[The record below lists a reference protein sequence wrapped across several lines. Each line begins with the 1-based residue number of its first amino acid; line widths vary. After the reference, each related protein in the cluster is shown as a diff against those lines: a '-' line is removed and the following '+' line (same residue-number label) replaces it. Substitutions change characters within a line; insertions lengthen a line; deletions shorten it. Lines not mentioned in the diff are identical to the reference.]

1 MNKRN
6 IFIALFVIIL
16 LASTS
21 LSASA
26 FSASKYATTSKLS
39 SGQWVKIS
47 IPEDGVYQITS
58 RELIKMGFS
67 NINDVKVYGAGGH
80 PISEVLDGSAPDDLV
95 QVPSKIV
102 GNKIVFYGCGP
113 VGYTLEGAT
122 TSPHFTRTFNSYSQ
136 QGYYFLTSDSSPRV
150 EPANVTYGITGT
162 RLRDTSLDYYH
173 HETEAISASQS
184 GKDMLGEAF
193 VDKQLQLTYN
203 IPSLCGDSAIMV
215 NTCVAVKSKDTPA
228 YLKVNFNNKQVPFD
242 NNDIKIPAAPSEYTF
257 YNFIS
262 PYALVQPTTTAPIPA
277 SGTINFNIT
286 GNPNWSKLDYFILT
300 FHHRN
305 TLENSVDNQVRMN
318 FNQVSSSDIIAVTD
332 DNPSLLMWNID
343 NPQAPKNYNLKE
355 AEGYRG
361 FTPLYTIET
370 TQFIAFDPTQTLKSI
385 TGYAPVEN
393 QNIHGLPT
401 PDMVIVTCKE
411 LLEQASRVARM
422 HITNDKMIVHVIDQD
437 LIFNEFSS
445 GTPDAMAIRL
455 MNKMFYDRDSSK
467 FKYLIMFGAGSQ
479 DNRQILAK
487 RPCTILTYESTGSHD
502 ENSSYVSDDFF
513 GMLEDNSGKNPANE
527 LLLLGVGRIPCASL
541 EEAESDVDKLIDYVN
556 NPDYGPWRNNALLI
570 ADYYEE
576 DHNLHAY
583 QAEGLGSIIA
593 SELGLPINRNKVF
606 LSQFPYDS
614 QTKMGLEAR
623 QRMTQLLKDGQ
634 YFMTYVGHGNGMA
647 LTHEYKLW
655 TTLEAR
661 NTTYPHLPIITTA
674 CCDVARYDGNIRGL
688 LEIMFHKPKG
698 GAIAMVTTTRS
709 AYASGNDALN
719 QAFIRNMF
727 GNTSTGQMPTI
738 GEVYMRT
745 KQSFGHVTSYNKMMF
760 VLIGDPAIKINYP
773 KPYFKINKINGY
785 TIGSSNIATG
795 ELRQI
800 TIEAAVYTPDGSQI
814 DTSFNGDAT
823 LAIYDYEKKELTEN
837 GRDIFFP
844 RNLLTQ
850 VEGRVEN
857 GIFVCNTIMPRYFQN
872 PGSAG
877 LVSVYAHRDNSD
889 EMVNGNT
896 DRIMLQAYSETNPNT
911 IHDVTPPV
919 ISDIYIDDQSE
930 FAATNNVQFK
940 STLHISATDDYGF
953 NNQTITIGN
962 GLDLKIDGGKK
973 YGTELRSFVTLRDQG
988 KTLDLDYPIELLEG
1002 HHTLQFTTHDIA
1014 GNRASRVFD
1023 FYVGGQQVAL
1033 SVEQEPASEVAT
1045 FNLTAPEGSN
1055 PEVKIMVF
1063 NSTGQYVWYTTTS
1076 SFPFDWDLKNRRG
1089 KRLPA
1094 GVYKYYGKYTSGNS
1108 FGGTNTGTLIIADPT
1123 KNK

>member
-385 TGYAPVEN
+385 TGYDPVEN

-502 ENSSYVSDDFF
+502 ETSSYVSDDFF

-583 QAEGLGSIIA
+583 QAEGLGNIIA

-745 KQSFGHVTSYNKMMF
+745 KQSFGHITSYNKMMF
-760 VLIGDPAIKINYP
+760 VLLGDPAIKVNYP

-785 TIGSSNIATG
+785 TIGTNSISTG

-919 ISDIYIDDQSE
+919 ISNIYIDDQSE

>member
-385 TGYAPVEN
+385 TGYDPVEN

-502 ENSSYVSDDFF
+502 ETSSYVSDDFF

-583 QAEGLGSIIA
+583 QAEGLGNIIA

-760 VLIGDPAIKINYP
+760 VLIGDPAIKVNYP

-785 TIGSSNIATG
+785 TIGTNSISTG

>member
-385 TGYAPVEN
+385 TGYDPVEN

-502 ENSSYVSDDFF
+502 ETSSYVSDDFF

-541 EEAESDVDKLIDYVN
+541 EEAESDVDKLLDYVN

-583 QAEGLGSIIA
+583 QAEGLGNIIA

-872 PGSAG
+872 PGYTG
-877 LVSVYAHRDNSD
+877 LISVFAHRDNSD

-896 DRIMLQAYSETNPNT
+896 DRILLQAYSETNPNT

-919 ISDIYIDDQSE
+919 ISNIYIDDQSE

>member
-300 FHHRN
+300 FYHRN

-385 TGYAPVEN
+385 TGYDPVEN

-502 ENSSYVSDDFF
+502 ETSSYVSDDFF

-541 EEAESDVDKLIDYVN
+541 EEAESDVDKLLDYVN

-583 QAEGLGSIIA
+583 QAEGLGNIIA
-593 SELGLPINRNKVF
+593 SELRLPINRNTVF

-674 CCDVARYDGNIRGL
+674 CCDVARYDGNTRGL

-727 GNTSTGQMPTI
+727 SNTSTGQMPTI

-760 VLIGDPAIKINYP
+760 VLIGDPAIKVNYP

-785 TIGSSNIATG
+785 TIGTNSISTG

-896 DRIMLQAYSETNPNT
+896 DRILLQAYSETNPNT

>member
-47 IPEDGVYQITS
+47 IPEDGMYQITS

-67 NINDVKVYGAGGH
+67 NINDVKVYGAGGN

-385 TGYAPVEN
+385 TGYDPVEN

-502 ENSSYVSDDFF
+502 ETSSYVSDDFF

-583 QAEGLGSIIA
+583 QAEGLGNIIA

-823 LAIYDYEKKELTEN
+823 LAIYDYEKKEFTEN

-896 DRIMLQAYSETNPNT
+896 DRILLQAYSETNPNT

-919 ISDIYIDDQSE
+919 ISNIYIDDQSE

>member
-215 NTCVAVKSKDTPA
+215 NTCVAVQSKETPA

-242 NNDIKIPAAPSEYTF
+242 NNDIRIPAASGEYTF

-355 AEGYRG
+355 ADGYRG

-385 TGYAPVEN
+385 TGYDPVEN

-502 ENSSYVSDDFF
+502 ETSSYVSDDFF

-541 EEAESDVDKLIDYVN
+541 EEAESDVDKLLDYVN

-570 ADYYEE
+570 ADYYYK
-576 DHNLHAY
+576 DKNLHAY
-583 QAEGLGSIIA
+583 QAEGLGNIIA

-614 QTKMGLEAR
+614 ETKMGLEAR

-647 LTHEYKLW
+647 LTHEYKMW

-674 CCDVARYDGNIRGL
+674 CCDVARYDGNTRGL
-688 LEIMFHKPKG
+688 LEIMFHKPEG

-745 KQSFGHVTSYNKMMF
+745 KQSFGHITSYNKMMF
-760 VLIGDPAIKINYP
+760 VLLGDPAIKVNYP

-785 TIGSSNIATG
+785 TIGTNSISTG

-896 DRIMLQAYSETNPNT
+896 DRILLQAYSETNPNT

>member
-385 TGYAPVEN
+385 TGYDPVEN

-502 ENSSYVSDDFF
+502 ETSSYVSDDFF
-513 GMLEDNSGKNPANE
+513 GMLEDNSGNNPANE

-541 EEAESDVDKLIDYVN
+541 EEAEGDVDKLLDYVN

-583 QAEGLGSIIA
+583 QAEGLGNIIA

-674 CCDVARYDGNIRGL
+674 CCDVARYDGNTRGL

-745 KQSFGHVTSYNKMMF
+745 KQSFGHITSYNKMMF
-760 VLIGDPAIKINYP
+760 VLIGDPAIKVNYP

-785 TIGSSNIATG
+785 TIGTNSISTG

>member
-300 FHHRN
+300 FYHRN

-332 DNPSLLMWNID
+332 DNPSLMMWNID

-385 TGYAPVEN
+385 TGYDPVEN

-467 FKYLIMFGAGSQ
+467 LKYLIMFGAGSQ

-502 ENSSYVSDDFF
+502 ETSSYVSDDFF

-541 EEAESDVDKLIDYVN
+541 EEAESDVDKLLDYVN

-583 QAEGLGSIIA
+583 QAEGLGNIIA

-614 QTKMGLEAR
+614 ETKMGLEAR

-674 CCDVARYDGNIRGL
+674 CCDVARYDGNTRGL

-745 KQSFGHVTSYNKMMF
+745 KQSFGHITSYNKMMF
-760 VLIGDPAIKINYP
+760 VLIGDPAIKVNYP

-785 TIGSSNIATG
+785 TIGTNSISTG

-896 DRIMLQAYSETNPNT
+896 DRILLQAYSETNPNT

-919 ISDIYIDDQSE
+919 ISGIYIDDQSE

>member
-6 IFIALFVIIL
+6 IFIALFVVIL

-300 FHHRN
+300 FYHRN

-385 TGYAPVEN
+385 TGYDPVEN

-411 LLEQASRVARM
+411 LLEQATRVARM

-502 ENSSYVSDDFF
+502 ETSSYVSDDFF

-556 NPDYGPWRNNALLI
+556 TPDYGPWRNNALLI

-583 QAEGLGSIIA
+583 QAEGLGNIIA

-872 PGSAG
+872 PGYTG
-877 LVSVYAHRDNSD
+877 LISVFAHRDNSD

-896 DRIMLQAYSETNPNT
+896 NKILLQAYNETNPNT

-1033 SVEQEPASEVAT
+1033 SVGQEPASEVAT

>member
-385 TGYAPVEN
+385 TGYDPVEN

-502 ENSSYVSDDFF
+502 ETSSYVSDDFF
-513 GMLEDNSGKNPANE
+513 GMLEDNSGNNPANE

-541 EEAESDVDKLIDYVN
+541 EEAEGDVDKLLDYVN

-583 QAEGLGSIIA
+583 QAEGLGNIIA

-674 CCDVARYDGNIRGL
+674 CCDVARYDGNTRGL

-745 KQSFGHVTSYNKMMF
+745 KQSFGHITSYNKMMF
-760 VLIGDPAIKINYP
+760 VLIGDPAIKVNYP

-785 TIGSSNIATG
+785 TIGTNSISTG

-1123 KNK
+1123 KKK

>member
-355 AEGYRG
+355 ADGYRG

-385 TGYAPVEN
+385 TGYDPVEN

-411 LLEQASRVARM
+411 LLEQATRVARM
-422 HITNDKMIVHVIDQD
+422 HIINDKMIVHVIDQD

-502 ENSSYVSDDFF
+502 ETSSYVSDDFF

-556 NPDYGPWRNNALLI
+556 TPDYGPWRNNALLI

-583 QAEGLGSIIA
+583 QAEGLGNIIA

-872 PGSAG
+872 PGYTG
-877 LVSVYAHRDNSD
+877 LISVFAHRDNSD

-896 DRIMLQAYSETNPNT
+896 DRILLQAYSETNPNT

-919 ISDIYIDDQSE
+919 ISNIYIDDQSE

>member
-502 ENSSYVSDDFF
+502 ETSSYVSDDFF

-872 PGSAG
+872 PGYTG
-877 LVSVYAHRDNSD
+877 LISVFAHRDNSD

-896 DRIMLQAYSETNPNT
+896 DRILLQAYSETNPNT

-919 ISDIYIDDQSE
+919 ISNIYIDDQSE

>member
-262 PYALVQPTTTAPIPA
+262 PYALVQPTTTAPIPS

-305 TLENSVDNQVRMN
+305 SLENSVDNQVRMN

-370 TQFIAFDPTQTLKSI
+370 TQFIAFDPTKTLKSI
-385 TGYAPVEN
+385 TGYDPVEN

-502 ENSSYVSDDFF
+502 ETSSYVSDDFF
-513 GMLEDNSGKNPANE
+513 GMLEDNSGNNPANE

-541 EEAESDVDKLIDYVN
+541 EEAESDVDKLLDYVN

-674 CCDVARYDGNIRGL
+674 CCDVARYDGNTRGL

-745 KQSFGHVTSYNKMMF
+745 KQSFGHITSYNKMMF
-760 VLIGDPAIKINYP
+760 VLIGDPAIKVNYP

-785 TIGSSNIATG
+785 TIGTNSISTG

-872 PGSAG
+872 PGSEG

-896 DRIMLQAYSETNPNT
+896 TRIMLQAYSETNPNT

-973 YGTELRSFVTLRDQG
+973 YGTDLRSFVTLRDQG

>member
-305 TLENSVDNQVRMN
+305 TLEHSVDNQVRMN

-385 TGYAPVEN
+385 TGYDPVEN

-502 ENSSYVSDDFF
+502 ETSSYVSDDFF

-583 QAEGLGSIIA
+583 QAEGLGNIIA

-872 PGSAG
+872 PGYTG
-877 LVSVYAHRDNSD
+877 LISVFAHRDNSD

-896 DRIMLQAYSETNPNT
+896 DRILLQAYSETNPNT

-919 ISDIYIDDQSE
+919 ISNIYIDDQSE

>member
-193 VDKQLQLTYN
+193 IDKQLQLTYN

-385 TGYAPVEN
+385 TGYDPVEN

-502 ENSSYVSDDFF
+502 ETSSYVSDDFF

-541 EEAESDVDKLIDYVN
+541 EEAESDVDKLLDYVN

-583 QAEGLGSIIA
+583 QAEGLGNIIA

-674 CCDVARYDGNIRGL
+674 CCDVARYDGNTRGL

-745 KQSFGHVTSYNKMMF
+745 KQSFGHITSYNKMMF
-760 VLIGDPAIKINYP
+760 VLLGDPAIKVNYP

-785 TIGSSNIATG
+785 TIGTNSISTG

>member
-300 FHHRN
+300 FYHRN

-318 FNQVSSSDIIAVTD
+318 FNQVSSSDSIAVTD
-332 DNPSLLMWNID
+332 DNPSLLMGNID
-343 NPQAPKNYNLKE
+343 TPQAPKNYNLKE

-385 TGYAPVEN
+385 TGYDPVEN

-502 ENSSYVSDDFF
+502 ETSSYVSDDFF

-541 EEAESDVDKLIDYVN
+541 EEAESDVDKLLDYVN

-583 QAEGLGSIIA
+583 QAEGLGNIIA

-727 GNTSTGQMPTI
+727 SNTSTGQMPTI

-760 VLIGDPAIKINYP
+760 VLIGDPAIKVNYP

-785 TIGSSNIATG
+785 TIGTNSISTG

-1123 KNK
+1123 KKK

>member
-385 TGYAPVEN
+385 TGYDPVEN

-502 ENSSYVSDDFF
+502 ETSSYVSDDFF

-583 QAEGLGSIIA
+583 QAEGLGNIIA

-872 PGSAG
+872 PGYTG
-877 LVSVYAHRDNSD
+877 LISVFAHRDNSD

-896 DRIMLQAYSETNPNT
+896 DRILLQAYSETNPNT

>member
-355 AEGYRG
+355 ADGYRG

-385 TGYAPVEN
+385 TGYDPVEN

-502 ENSSYVSDDFF
+502 ETSSYVSDDFF

-674 CCDVARYDGNIRGL
+674 CCDVARYDGNTRGL

-760 VLIGDPAIKINYP
+760 VLIGDPAIKVNYP

-785 TIGSSNIATG
+785 TIGTNSISTG

-896 DRIMLQAYSETNPNT
+896 DRILLQAYSETNPNT

>member
-193 VDKQLQLTYN
+193 IDKQLQLTYN

-385 TGYAPVEN
+385 TGYDPVEN

-502 ENSSYVSDDFF
+502 ETSSYVSDDFF

-583 QAEGLGSIIA
+583 QAEGLGNIIA

-727 GNTSTGQMPTI
+727 SNTSTGQMPTI

-760 VLIGDPAIKINYP
+760 VLIGDPAIKVNYP

-785 TIGSSNIATG
+785 TIGTNSISTG

>member
-385 TGYAPVEN
+385 TGYDPVEN

-502 ENSSYVSDDFF
+502 ETSSYVSDDFF

-785 TIGSSNIATG
+785 TIGTNSISTG

-872 PGSAG
+872 PGYTG
-877 LVSVYAHRDNSD
+877 LISVFAHRDNSD

-896 DRIMLQAYSETNPNT
+896 DRILLQAYSETNPNT

-919 ISDIYIDDQSE
+919 ISNIYIDDQSE

>member
-385 TGYAPVEN
+385 TGYDPVEN

-502 ENSSYVSDDFF
+502 ETSSYVSDDFF

-556 NPDYGPWRNNALLI
+556 TPDYGPWRNNALLI

-872 PGSAG
+872 PGYTG
-877 LVSVYAHRDNSD
+877 LISVFAHRDNSD

-896 DRIMLQAYSETNPNT
+896 DRILLQAYSETNPNT

-919 ISDIYIDDQSE
+919 ISNIYIDDQSE

>member
-385 TGYAPVEN
+385 TGYDPVEN

-502 ENSSYVSDDFF
+502 ETSSYVSDDFF

-583 QAEGLGSIIA
+583 QAEGLGNIIA

-760 VLIGDPAIKINYP
+760 VLIGDPAIKVNYP

-872 PGSAG
+872 PGYTG
-877 LVSVYAHRDNSD
+877 LISVFAHRDNSD

-896 DRIMLQAYSETNPNT
+896 DRILLQAYSETNPNT

-919 ISDIYIDDQSE
+919 ISNIYIDDQSE

>member
-193 VDKQLQLTYN
+193 IDKQLQLTYN

-385 TGYAPVEN
+385 TGYDPVEN

-502 ENSSYVSDDFF
+502 ETSSYVSDDFF

-583 QAEGLGSIIA
+583 QAEGLGNIIA

-674 CCDVARYDGNIRGL
+674 CCDVARYDGNTRGL
-688 LEIMFHKPKG
+688 LEIMFHKPEG

-745 KQSFGHVTSYNKMMF
+745 KQSFGHITSYNKMMF
-760 VLIGDPAIKINYP
+760 VLLGDPAIKVNYP

-785 TIGSSNIATG
+785 TIGTNSISTG

>member
-385 TGYAPVEN
+385 TGYDPVEN

-502 ENSSYVSDDFF
+502 ETSSYVSDDFF

-583 QAEGLGSIIA
+583 QAEGLGNIIA

-745 KQSFGHVTSYNKMMF
+745 KQSFGHITSYNKMMF
-760 VLIGDPAIKINYP
+760 VLLGDPAIKVNYP

-785 TIGSSNIATG
+785 TIGTNSISTG

-896 DRIMLQAYSETNPNT
+896 DRILLQAYSETNPNT

>member
-385 TGYAPVEN
+385 TGYDPVEN

-502 ENSSYVSDDFF
+502 ETSSYVSDDFF

-583 QAEGLGSIIA
+583 QAEGLGNIIA

-745 KQSFGHVTSYNKMMF
+745 KQSFGHITSYNKMMF
-760 VLIGDPAIKINYP
+760 VLLGDPAIKVNYP
-773 KPYFKINKINGY
+773 KPYFKIHKINGY
-785 TIGSSNIATG
+785 TIGTNSISTG

-896 DRIMLQAYSETNPNT
+896 DRILLQAYSETNPNT

>member
-502 ENSSYVSDDFF
+502 ETSSYVSDDFF

-745 KQSFGHVTSYNKMMF
+745 KQSFGHITSYNKMMF
-760 VLIGDPAIKINYP
+760 VLLGDPAIKVNYP

-785 TIGSSNIATG
+785 TIGTNSISTG

-896 DRIMLQAYSETNPNT
+896 DRILLQAYSETNPNT

>member
-385 TGYAPVEN
+385 TGYDPVEN

-502 ENSSYVSDDFF
+502 ETSSYVSDDFF

-541 EEAESDVDKLIDYVN
+541 EEAESDVDKLLDYVN

-583 QAEGLGSIIA
+583 QAEGLGNIIA

-674 CCDVARYDGNIRGL
+674 CCDVARYDGNTRGL
-688 LEIMFHKPKG
+688 LEIMFHKPEG

-727 GNTSTGQMPTI
+727 SNTSTGQMPTI

-760 VLIGDPAIKINYP
+760 VLIGDPAIKVNYP

-785 TIGSSNIATG
+785 TIGTNSISTG

>member
-193 VDKQLQLTYN
+193 IDKQLQLTYN

-385 TGYAPVEN
+385 TGYDPVEN

-502 ENSSYVSDDFF
+502 ETSSYVSDDFF

-583 QAEGLGSIIA
+583 QAEGLGNIIA

-727 GNTSTGQMPTI
+727 SNTSTGQMPTI

-760 VLIGDPAIKINYP
+760 VLIGDPAIKVNYP

-785 TIGSSNIATG
+785 TIGTNSISTG

-896 DRIMLQAYSETNPNT
+896 DRILLQAYSETNPNT

-962 GLDLKIDGGKK
+962 GLNLKIDGGKK

-1123 KNK
+1123 KKK

>member
-1 MNKRN
+1 
-6 IFIALFVIIL
+6 
-16 LASTS
+16 
-21 LSASA
+21 
-26 FSASKYATTSKLS
+26 
-39 SGQWVKIS
+39 
-47 IPEDGVYQITS
+47 
-58 RELIKMGFS
+58 
-67 NINDVKVYGAGGH
+67 
-80 PISEVLDGSAPDDLV
+80 
-95 QVPSKIV
+95 
-102 GNKIVFYGCGP
+102 
-113 VGYTLEGAT
+113 
-122 TSPHFTRTFNSYSQ
+122 
-136 QGYYFLTSDSSPRV
+136 
-150 EPANVTYGITGT
+150 
-162 RLRDTSLDYYH
+162 
-173 HETEAISASQS
+173 
-184 GKDMLGEAF
+184 
-193 VDKQLQLTYN
+193 
-203 IPSLCGDSAIMV
+203 
-215 NTCVAVKSKDTPA
+215 
-228 YLKVNFNNKQVPFD
+228 
-242 NNDIKIPAAPSEYTF
+242 
-257 YNFIS
+257 
-262 PYALVQPTTTAPIPA
+262 
-277 SGTINFNIT
+277 
-286 GNPNWSKLDYFILT
+286 
-300 FHHRN
+300 
-305 TLENSVDNQVRMN
+305 
-318 FNQVSSSDIIAVTD
+318 
-332 DNPSLLMWNID
+332 
-343 NPQAPKNYNLKE
+343 
-355 AEGYRG
+355 
-361 FTPLYTIET
+361 
-370 TQFIAFDPTQTLKSI
+370 
-385 TGYAPVEN
+385 
-393 QNIHGLPT
+393 
-401 PDMVIVTCKE
+401 MVIVTCKE

-502 ENSSYVSDDFF
+502 ETSSYVSDDFF

-556 NPDYGPWRNNALLI
+556 TPDYGPWRNNALLI

-583 QAEGLGSIIA
+583 QAEGLGNIIA

-872 PGSAG
+872 PGYTG
-877 LVSVYAHRDNSD
+877 LISVFAHRDNSD

-896 DRIMLQAYSETNPNT
+896 DRILLQAYSETNPNT

-919 ISDIYIDDQSE
+919 ISNIYIDDQSE

>member
-300 FHHRN
+300 FYHRN

-385 TGYAPVEN
+385 TGYDPVEN

-502 ENSSYVSDDFF
+502 ETSSYVSDDFF

-556 NPDYGPWRNNALLI
+556 TPDYGPWRNNALLI

-583 QAEGLGSIIA
+583 QAEGLGNIIA

-877 LVSVYAHRDNSD
+877 LVSVYAHRDDSD

>member
-385 TGYAPVEN
+385 TGYDPVEN

-502 ENSSYVSDDFF
+502 ETSSYVSDDFF

-583 QAEGLGSIIA
+583 QAEGLGNIIA

-727 GNTSTGQMPTI
+727 SNTSTGQMPTI

-919 ISDIYIDDQSE
+919 ISNIYIDDQSE

>member
-502 ENSSYVSDDFF
+502 ETSSYVSDDFF

-785 TIGSSNIATG
+785 TIGTNSISTG

-872 PGSAG
+872 PGYTG
-877 LVSVYAHRDNSD
+877 LISVFAHRDNSD

-896 DRIMLQAYSETNPNT
+896 DRILLQAYSETNPNT

-919 ISDIYIDDQSE
+919 ISNIYIDDQSE

>member
-385 TGYAPVEN
+385 TGYDPVEN

-411 LLEQASRVARM
+411 LLEQATRVARM

-502 ENSSYVSDDFF
+502 ETSSYVSDDFF

-583 QAEGLGSIIA
+583 QAEGLGNIIA

-872 PGSAG
+872 PGYTG
-877 LVSVYAHRDNSD
+877 LISVFAHRDNSD

-896 DRIMLQAYSETNPNT
+896 DRILLQAYSETNPNT

-919 ISDIYIDDQSE
+919 ISNIYIDDQSE

>member
-355 AEGYRG
+355 ADGYRG

-502 ENSSYVSDDFF
+502 ETSSYVSDDFF

-785 TIGSSNIATG
+785 TIGTNSISTG

-896 DRIMLQAYSETNPNT
+896 DRILLQAYSETNPNT

-919 ISDIYIDDQSE
+919 ISNIYIDDQSE

>member
-300 FHHRN
+300 FYHRN

-385 TGYAPVEN
+385 TGYDPVEN

-502 ENSSYVSDDFF
+502 ETSSYVSDDFF

-541 EEAESDVDKLIDYVN
+541 EEAESDVDKLLDYVN

-583 QAEGLGSIIA
+583 QAEGLGNIIA

-647 LTHEYKLW
+647 LTHEYKMW

-760 VLIGDPAIKINYP
+760 VLIGDPAIKVNYP

-785 TIGSSNIATG
+785 TIGTNSISTG

-896 DRIMLQAYSETNPNT
+896 DRILLQAYSETNPNT

>member
-502 ENSSYVSDDFF
+502 ETSSYVSDDFF

-583 QAEGLGSIIA
+583 QAEGLGNIIA

-872 PGSAG
+872 PGYTG
-877 LVSVYAHRDNSD
+877 LISVFAHRDNSD

-896 DRIMLQAYSETNPNT
+896 DRILLQAYSETNPNT

-919 ISDIYIDDQSE
+919 ISNIYIDDQSE

>member
-385 TGYAPVEN
+385 TGYDPVEN

-502 ENSSYVSDDFF
+502 ETSSYVSDDFF

-727 GNTSTGQMPTI
+727 SNTSTGQMPTI

-872 PGSAG
+872 PGYTG
-877 LVSVYAHRDNSD
+877 LISVFAHRDNSD

-896 DRIMLQAYSETNPNT
+896 DRILLQAYSETNPNT

-919 ISDIYIDDQSE
+919 ISNIYIDDQSE

>member
-502 ENSSYVSDDFF
+502 ETSSYVSDDFF

-785 TIGSSNIATG
+785 TIGTNSISTG

-896 DRIMLQAYSETNPNT
+896 DRILLQAYSETNPNT

>member
-300 FHHRN
+300 FYHRN

-385 TGYAPVEN
+385 TGYDPVEN

-502 ENSSYVSDDFF
+502 ETSSYVSDDFF

-556 NPDYGPWRNNALLI
+556 TPDYGPWRNNALLI

-674 CCDVARYDGNIRGL
+674 CCDVARYDGNTRGL

-727 GNTSTGQMPTI
+727 SNTSTGQMPTI

-760 VLIGDPAIKINYP
+760 VLIGDPAIKVNYP

-785 TIGSSNIATG
+785 TIGTNSISTG

>member
-300 FHHRN
+300 FYHRN

-385 TGYAPVEN
+385 TGYDPVEN

-502 ENSSYVSDDFF
+502 ETSSYVSDDFF

-541 EEAESDVDKLIDYVN
+541 EEAESDVDKLLDYVN

-583 QAEGLGSIIA
+583 QAEGLGNIIA

-606 LSQFPYDS
+606 LSQFPYVS
-614 QTKMGLEAR
+614 QTKM
-623 QRMTQLLKDGQ
+623 
-634 YFMTYVGHGNGMA
+634 
-647 LTHEYKLW
+647 
-655 TTLEAR
+655 
-661 NTTYPHLPIITTA
+661 
-674 CCDVARYDGNIRGL
+674 
-688 LEIMFHKPKG
+688 
-698 GAIAMVTTTRS
+698 
-709 AYASGNDALN
+709 
-719 QAFIRNMF
+719 
-727 GNTSTGQMPTI
+727 
-738 GEVYMRT
+738 
-745 KQSFGHVTSYNKMMF
+745 
-760 VLIGDPAIKINYP
+760 
-773 KPYFKINKINGY
+773 
-785 TIGSSNIATG
+785 
-795 ELRQI
+795 
-800 TIEAAVYTPDGSQI
+800 
-814 DTSFNGDAT
+814 
-823 LAIYDYEKKELTEN
+823 
-837 GRDIFFP
+837 
-844 RNLLTQ
+844 
-850 VEGRVEN
+850 
-857 GIFVCNTIMPRYFQN
+857 
-872 PGSAG
+872 
-877 LVSVYAHRDNSD
+877 
-889 EMVNGNT
+889 
-896 DRIMLQAYSETNPNT
+896 
-911 IHDVTPPV
+911 
-919 ISDIYIDDQSE
+919 
-930 FAATNNVQFK
+930 
-940 STLHISATDDYGF
+940 
-953 NNQTITIGN
+953 
-962 GLDLKIDGGKK
+962 
-973 YGTELRSFVTLRDQG
+973 
-988 KTLDLDYPIELLEG
+988 
-1002 HHTLQFTTHDIA
+1002 
-1014 GNRASRVFD
+1014 
-1023 FYVGGQQVAL
+1023 
-1033 SVEQEPASEVAT
+1033 
-1045 FNLTAPEGSN
+1045 
-1055 PEVKIMVF
+1055 
-1063 NSTGQYVWYTTTS
+1063 
-1076 SFPFDWDLKNRRG
+1076 
-1089 KRLPA
+1089 
-1094 GVYKYYGKYTSGNS
+1094 
-1108 FGGTNTGTLIIADPT
+1108 
-1123 KNK
+1123 